1 MKLMI
6 KTSADLAAE
15 AAAAEQ
21 ARAVAE
27 ARAYLADTDWMV
39 IRAAESGKPVP
50 ADVADRRAAARA
62 QAAGPGLPS

>member
-50 ADVADRRAAARA
+50 DDVIAARV
-62 QAAGPGLPS
+62 AARVVISG